1 MMKFLK
7 TTMIETKRAKK
18 LLKML
23 ERLIKQDHL
32 YDQERIQEMK
42 EQLSFLKEQIA
53 ELEKQNFKGF
63 GEK

>member
-1 MMKFLK
+1 M
-7 TTMIETKRAKK
+7 TMIETKRAKK